1 MPSLIEYLPTADVL
15 LELEPEDLGAIL
27 IDMLHRNRMGAR
39 FALSNIE
46 MPLWNAQSPGY
57 PHQKRQAVGRAL
69 AEAWAWLQTEGL
81 MMPDPEQPNG
91 WFCLTRRGE
100 RLKSSV
106 DIEAYRKGS
115 LLPASALH
123 PGLVEKVR
131 PMFLRGDYDD
141 AVFKAFKTLEMA
153 VRAIASLPDDMNAV
167 TVLPPLSD
175 GSLDASAA
183 HLVRDA
189 RSAAL
194 NDRMRIPFSHA
205 FRTLQRKR
213 DFYWFCSHFAKKARF
228 YWFCA
233 LCAIHAIAALAAMRY
248 SSDGR
253 LSTS

>member
-167 TVLPPLSD
+167 TVMRTAFNPETGILTDKNVVPAEREALSHLFAGAMGHAKNP
-175 GSLDASAA
+175 GSHRTVNHHVIEAAQLIGFASY
-183 HLVRDA
+183 LLRVVDE
-189 RSAAL
+189 RSAA
-194 NDRMRIPFSHA
+194 A
-205 FRTLQRKR
+205 
-213 DFYWFCSHFAKKARF
+213 
-228 YWFCA
+228 
-233 LCAIHAIAALAAMRY
+233 
-248 SSDGR
+248 SSA
-253 LSTS
+253 